1 MNDAV
6 PTDGARLKSDL
17 RHFAEQLADHSSR
30 VAKPKA
36 PTANGNAKHVFNRSL
51 YIIAPRNVSVT
62 DVIDLNCLPPK
73 PNLLLRALGRIEKIV
88 FALQPLSPIPSTCG
102 IIAACPR

>member
-1 MNDAV
+1 
-6 PTDGARLKSDL
+6 
-17 RHFAEQLADHSSR
+17 
-30 VAKPKA
+30 
-36 PTANGNAKHVFNRSL
+36 
-51 YIIAPRNVSVT
+51 
-62 DVIDLNCLPPK
+62 VIDLNCLPPK